1 MANELH
7 DKLVEHLSAMEECCA
22 VCEVESK
29 GMEQPLNS
37 EKQRH
42 DEWVVRRELCRSM
55 WAVLT
60 WILRRDK

>member
-7 DKLVEHLSAMEECCA
+7 DKLVEHLAAIEECLQ

-29 GMEQPLNS
+29 GW
-37 EKQRH
+37 H
-42 DEWVVRRELCRSM
+42 DAWVVRRELCRAM
-55 WAVLT
+55 WVVLT